1 MNALIFDTLKR
12 SLKAKGLTYRTLA
25 ERTGVSEPTI
35 KRIFH
40 EKNCKLDRL
49 MELCDAIGVPFES
62 VMGAMNR
69 GPAPAKT
76 IDRDVERQLAS
87 NPSLLFVFLLLSERF
102 TPESI
107 MQTHGLSEAGLF
119 LYLRDLEAL
128 GLVALGHGLSAR
140 LLVETPLQ
148 LDFSG
153 PLQPIFEQTNREFIG
168 WAITHM
174 DSGADFISFSRRMRH
189 ETAAMLREEAKALA
203 QRAKLLAHH
212 DQQTTP
218 EKELTGYKWT
228 FAFGET
234 PFPAIM
240 RIDPHP
246 REAGRQRGA
255 KTAASGDTT

>member
-12 SLKAKGLTYRTLA
+12 SLKAKGLTYRELA

-49 MELCDAIGVPFES
+49 AELCDAIGVSFEN
-62 VMGAMNR
+62 VVGAMAR

-76 IDRDVERQLAS
+76 MDRDIEQALARH
-87 NPSLLFVFLLLSERF
+87 PSLLFVLLLLSEKF

-107 MQTHGLSEAGLF
+107 MQTHGLSEASMF

-128 GLVALGHGLSAR
+128 GLVTLGNGLSVK
-140 LLVETPLQ
+140 LLLETPLQ
-148 LDFSG
+148 LDFAG
-153 PLQPIFEQTNREFIG
+153 PLQPIFEQTNRAFIS

-174 DSGADFISFSRRMRH
+174 QDQADFISFSRRMRH
-189 ETAAMLREEAKALA
+189 ETAAMLREEAHALA

-218 EKELTGYKWT
+218 EKDLTGYKWT

-240 RIDPHP
+240 KIDPHP
-246 REAGRQRGA
+246 RDAGNGRTDSQ
-255 KTAASGDTT
+255 